1 MLLRIQSHLDK
12 GRVVRVYIPEAVAA
26 LKIQKFLECVFAF
39 GEFLY
44 SGVMNS
50 IRVENRCRLT
60 TGD

>member
-44 SGVMNS
+44 SGVDKWRAFIVS
-50 IRVENRCRLT
+50 IR
-60 TGD
+60 

>member
-26 LKIQKFLECVFAF
+26 LKIQKFLKCVFAF
-39 GEFLY
+39 GELLD